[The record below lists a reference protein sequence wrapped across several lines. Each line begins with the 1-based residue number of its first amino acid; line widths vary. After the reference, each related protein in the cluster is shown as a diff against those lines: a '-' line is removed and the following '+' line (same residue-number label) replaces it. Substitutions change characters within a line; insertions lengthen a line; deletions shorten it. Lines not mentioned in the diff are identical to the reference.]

1 MPVKEKISG
10 SDLVPRLCKMAAEK
24 DFSIFILGGKDGVAR
39 KAETN
44 LKKRYPNLR
53 CSGTYS
59 PPLGFEKDEQELA
72 HIRDLINEAKPDL
85 LFVCFGCPKQE
96 KWIADHYQQ
105 YDAKVSVCS
114 GATVDFL
121 AGTVKRAPRWMSECG
136 LEWFYRFLMEP
147 KRLFRRYFI
156 DDMKILKVI
165 WTYR

>member
-1 MPVKEKISG
+1 
-10 SDLVPRLCKMAAEK
+10 
-24 DFSIFILGGKDGVAR
+24 
-39 KAETN
+39 
-44 LKKRYPNLR
+44 
-53 CSGTYS
+53 
-59 PPLGFEKDEQELA
+59 
-72 HIRDLINEAKPDL
+72 
-85 LFVCFGCPKQE
+85 
-96 KWIADHYQQ
+96 
-105 YDAKVSVCS
+105 VSVCS